1 MTVRPATADDV
12 AAVAALELTSFP
24 EDAWP
29 AGYLADAVAG
39 LLHGTGILVA
49 ELDGVLIGH
58 AVTSVVYEIAELQR
72 IAVAPE
78 HRRRGIAGLLLAA
91 VREQAAAQGAPA
103 LLLEVRETN
112 AGALAFYERAGFVEI
127 DRRPRY
133 YRNGDTAIVLSL
145 PLLDGH
151 RHGR

>member
-1 MTVRPATADDV
+1 MIIRPANADDV
-12 AAVAALELTSFP
+12 AAIAALEATSFP

-29 AGYLADAVAG
+29 AGYLAEAIAG
-39 LLHGTGILVA
+39 ILHGTGVLVA
-49 ELDGVLIGH
+49 EHDGALVGH
-58 AVTSVVYEIAELQR
+58 AITSVVFEIAELQR

-91 VREQAAAQGAPA
+91 VRDQAAAQGAPA

-112 AGALAFYERAGFVEI
+112 AGALAFYERAGFAEI

-133 YRNGDTAIVLSL
+133 YRNGDTAIVMSL
-145 PLLDGH
+145 ALQ
-151 RHGR
+151 GR

>member
-1 MTVRPATADDV
+1 MSIRPATADDV
-12 AAVAALELTSFP
+12 AAIAALEAASFP

-29 AGYLADAVAG
+29 AGYLADAIAG
-39 LLHGTGILVA
+39 TLHGTGVLVA
-49 ELDGVLIGH
+49 EVDGVVVGH
-58 AVTSVVYEIAELQR
+58 AIASVVFEMAELQR

-91 VREQAAAQGAPA
+91 VRDRAAARGAPA
-103 LLLEVRETN
+103 LLLEVKETN
-112 AGALAFYERAGFVEI
+112 AGALAFYERAGFFEI

-145 PLLDGH
+145 PL
-151 RHGR
+151 HGR

>member
-1 MTVRPATADDV
+1 MSIRPATADDV
-12 AAVAALELTSFP
+12 AAIAALEAASFP

-29 AGYLADAVAG
+29 AGYLADAIAG
-39 LLHGTGILVA
+39 TLHGTGVLVA
-49 ELDGVLIGH
+49 EVDGVVVVH
-58 AVTSVVYEIAELQR
+58 AIASVVFEMAELQR

-91 VREQAAAQGAPA
+91 VRDRAAARGAPA
-103 LLLEVRETN
+103 LLLEVKETN

-145 PLLDGH
+145 PL
-151 RHGR
+151 HGR

>member
-1 MTVRPATADDV
+1 MSIRPATADDV
-12 AAVAALELTSFP
+12 AAIAALEAASFP

-29 AGYLADAVAG
+29 AGYLADAIAG
-39 LLHGTGILVA
+39 TLHGTGVLVA
-49 ELDGVLIGH
+49 EVDGVVVGH
-58 AVTSVVYEIAELQR
+58 AIASVVFEMAELQR

-91 VREQAAAQGAPA
+91 VRDRAAARGAPA
-103 LLLEVRETN
+103 LLLEVKETN

-145 PLLDGH
+145 PL
-151 RHGR
+151 HGR